1 VGIFVATARRSSVT
15 AALTVAQRGMV
26 GSRMTEP
33 PESRT
38 VVEEKD
44 ALGER
49 LGWLADADN
58 FYRKL
63 SVVRRCLS
71 WLHWKAKV

>member
-1 VGIFVATARRSSVT
+1 
-15 AALTVAQRGMV
+15 
-26 GSRMTEP
+26 MTEP